1 MDHRSCYRAI
11 GAVVPPRRVRARYA
25 KRSACAITAALPGR
39 PAEAGSGASILIR
52 KSVIRAEGCARGRA
66 VSELARCTAQR
77 RGLDPEPGAVRHAVA
92 LPHGVRYRVT
102 VDGQILRAKRRRR
115 APAESSRG
123 VPGPLGCN
131 PHFRKHRVC
140 RKIRACRNHHR
151 IVSDCPPGLL
161 PAGAAVISQTGRRS
175 WRAMRGC
182 STRSRATRRSTARPM
197 PPRSRAG
204 ARR

>member
-1 MDHRSCYRAI
+1 M
-11 GAVVPPRRVRARYA
+11 PPRRLFDQVREAIRVRHYSRA
-25 KRSACAITAALPGR
+25 TGKAC
-39 PAEAGSGASILIR
+39 
-52 KSVIRAEGCARGRA
+52 RGRIRRFNPHQEKRHPGERGA
-66 VSELARCTAQR
+66 PEVERFLSSPVARRNVAASTQNQALSAMLLLCRTVFGIELPWM
-77 RGLDPEPGAVRHAVA
+77 DKIV
-92 LPHGVRYRVT
+92 
-102 VDGQILRAKRRRR
+102 RAKRRRR